1 MQAKNPNRSWWIV
14 GGGLLAL
21 LVILF
26 VWLSFMSDHDMEIQ
40 PGSSSEKTSPL
51 SESLEEQAAPD
62 SETDL
67 GQASSDFLERVREA
81 TGPEA
86 RERENQRQILRHV
99 MPRRRPS
106 GAVMQHGRINH
117 SGTLLERYL
126 EQGTPPTEEELEKLY
141 QMYLAEEDGLSFM
154 LTYIN
159 TQTDWDLWKNANLA
173 EREALQKRKEGKDLF
188 FEVADSVGWQ
198 TQDEFAH
205 RLFTSDEEE
214 SHRQIM
220 EQMDRDREIMESKEM
235 SAKEREVALVA
246 NFLGSYEA
254 ANLSTIVRRDLV
266 YHPNAENLQ
275 LLAEYLREQ
284 RTEAQNTLIQG
295 YEDNPRWWRDREEW
309 AQWWKDR
316 LAWIEESADKLQLS
330 LDPTNTS
337 WTEDAV
343 AYHQSLIDERQEIR
357 KRLLGK
363 PTPFTSPENILRNEK
378 FFDEY
383 MMGDKKIPKK
393 LFRQVIGQFFPTTE
407 SAGDQTGVCGAL
419 N

>member
-1 MQAKNPNRSWWIV
+1 MQAKKPNRSWWIV
-14 GGGLLAL
+14 GVGLLAL
-21 LVILF
+21 AAILLVWF
-26 VWLSFMSDHDMEIQ
+26 FFMSDHNMEIH
-40 PGSSSEKTSPL
+40 PESSSEKTSPL
-51 SESLEEQAAPD
+51 SESLEEQSAPA
-62 SETDL
+62 SEPNL
-67 GQASSDFLERVREA
+67 GQASADFLERVREA
-81 TGPEA
+81 TGQEA

-99 MPRRRPS
+99 MPRRHPS
-106 GAVMQHGRINH
+106 GAMIQHGPISH
-117 SGTLLERYL
+117 SGTLLEHYL
-126 EQGTPPTEEELEKLY
+126 KQGTPPTEEELESLY

-159 TQTDWDLWKNANLA
+159 TQSDWGLWKKANPA
-173 EREALQKRKEGKDLF
+173 EREALQKRKDIKDLF

-220 EQMDRDREIMESKEM
+220 EQMDKVREIMENKEM

-246 NFLGSYEA
+246 NFIGSYEA
-254 ANLSTIVRRDLV
+254 AELSAIVRRDLV
-266 YHPNAENLQ
+266 YRPNPENLQ
-275 LLAEYLREQ
+275 LLADYLREQ
-284 RTEAQNTLIQG
+284 RTEAQNTLSQG
-295 YEDNPRWWRDREEW
+295 YENNLEWWRDREEW

-343 AYHQSLIDERQEIR
+343 AYHQSLIDKRQEIR

-363 PTPFTSPENILRNEK
+363 PTPFTSPENVLRNEK

-393 LFRQVIGQFFPTTE
+393 LFSQVIEQFFPKIK
-407 SAGDQTGVCGAL
+407 SAGDE
-419 N
+419 

>member
-1 MQAKNPNRSWWIV
+1 MQAKKSNRSWWIV

-21 LVILF
+21 VVILLVGLF
-26 VWLSFMSDHDMEIQ
+26 FMSDHNMEIQ
-40 PGSSSEKTSPL
+40 PESSSEKTSPSSDS
-51 SESLEEQAAPD
+51 SEGRVAPA
-62 SETDL
+62 SETNL
-67 GQASSDFLERVREA
+67 GQASADFLERVRES

-106 GAVMQHGRINH
+106 GAMMQHGQINH
-117 SGTLLERYL
+117 SGTLLEYYL
-126 EQGTPPTEEELEKLY
+126 EQGSPPTEEELEKLY

-159 TQTDWDLWKNANLA
+159 TQSDWDLWKKANPA
-173 EREALQKRKEGKDLF
+173 EREALQKRKEIKDLF

-220 EQMDRDREIMESKEM
+220 EQMDRDREIMENKEM

-246 NFLGSYEA
+246 NFMGSYEA

-275 LLAEYLREQ
+275 LLADYLREQ
-284 RTEAQNTLIQG
+284 RTKAQNTLIQG
-295 YEDNPRWWRDREEW
+295 YENNPRWWRDREEW
-309 AQWWKDR
+309 TQWWKDR
-316 LAWIEESADKLQLS
+316 LAWIDESADKLQLS
-330 LDPTNTS
+330 LDPIDTS
-337 WTEDAV
+337 WTEDTV
-343 AYHQSLIDERQEIR
+343 AYHQSLIDDGQEIR

-363 PTPFTSPENILRNEK
+363 PTPFTSPENILRSEK

-383 MMGDKKIPKK
+383 MMGDKKIPKE
-393 LFRQVIGQFFPTTE
+393 LFRQVIEPFFPKTK
-407 SAGDQTGVCGAL
+407 SAGDG
-419 N
+419 

>member
-1 MQAKNPNRSWWIV
+1 MVTYEKKPNRWRIV

-21 LVILF
+21 VMILLVGLF
-26 VWLSFMSDHDMEIQ
+26 FMSDHNMEIH
-40 PGSSSEKTSPL
+40 PESSSEKTSPL
-51 SESLEEQAAPD
+51 SESLEEQSADA
-62 SETDL
+62 SETNL
-67 GQASSDFLERVREA
+67 RQASAEFLDRVREA

-86 RERENQRQILRHV
+86 RERENQRQVLRHV

-106 GAVMQHGRINH
+106 GAMMQHGQINH
-117 SGTLLERYL
+117 SGMLLERYL
-126 EQGTPPTEEELEKLY
+126 EQGSPLSEEELKKLY
-141 QMYLAEEDGLSFM
+141 QIYLAEEDGLRFM

-159 TQTDWDLWKNANLA
+159 KQSDWDLWKNANLA
-173 EREALQKRKEGKDLF
+173 EREALQKRKEIKDLF

-220 EQMDRDREIMESKEM
+220 EQMDKDREIMENKEM

-284 RTEAQNTLIQG
+284 KTEAQNTLIQG
-295 YEDNPRWWRDREEW
+295 YEDNPQWWRDREEW
-309 AQWWKDR
+309 MQWWKDR
-316 LAWIEESADKLQLS
+316 LAWIEESANKLQLS
-330 LDPTNTS
+330 LDPIDTS

-343 AYHQSLIDERQEIR
+343 AYHQSLIDDRQEIR

-363 PTPFTSPENILRNEK
+363 LNLSSTSPENVLRNEK

-383 MMGDKKIPKK
+383 MIGGKKISKK
-393 LFRQVIGQFFPTTE
+393 LFRQVIEQFFPKTK
-407 SAGDQTGVCGAL
+407 SAGDG
-419 N
+419 

>member
-1 MQAKNPNRSWWIV
+1 MVTYEKKLNRSWWIV
-14 GGGLLAL
+14 GGGLLVLVAIL
-21 LVILF
+21 LVGLF
-26 VWLSFMSDHDMEIQ
+26 FMSDHNMEIQ
-40 PGSSSEKTSPL
+40 TESSTEKTSPL
-51 SESLEEQAAPD
+51 SESLEEQSAPA
-62 SETDL
+62 SETNL

-86 RERENQRQILRHV
+86 RERENQRQVLRHV

-106 GAVMQHGRINH
+106 GAMMQHGQINH
-117 SGTLLERYL
+117 SGTLLEHYL
-126 EQGTPPTEEELEKLY
+126 KQGKPPTEEELEKLY

-159 TQTDWDLWKNANLA
+159 TQSDWDLWKKANPA
-173 EREALQKRKEGKDLF
+173 EREALQKRKEIKDLF
-188 FEVADSVGWQ
+188 FEVADSMGWQ

-220 EQMDRDREIMESKEM
+220 EQMDRDKEIMEDKEM

-254 ANLSTIVRRDLV
+254 AELSSIVRRDLV
-266 YHPNAENLQ
+266 YYPNAENLR
-275 LLAEYLREQ
+275 LLADYLREQ
-284 RTEAQNTLIQG
+284 RTEAQNTLVQG
-295 YEDNPRWWRDREEW
+295 YENSIEWWREREEW
-309 AQWWKDR
+309 TQWWKDR
-316 LAWIEESADKLQLS
+316 FEWIEESADKLQLS
-330 LDPTNTS
+330 LDPTDTS

-357 KRLLGK
+357 KRLLGNLSSSA
-363 PTPFTSPENILRNEK
+363 SPENILRNEK

-383 MMGDKKIPKK
+383 MMGDKKIPKE
-393 LFRQVIGQFFPTTE
+393 LFRQVINQFFPTTE
-407 SAGDQTGVCGAL
+407 AAGDGE
-419 N
+419 

>member
-21 LVILF
+21 VVILLVGLF
-26 VWLSFMSDHDMEIQ
+26 FMSDHNMEIQ
-40 PGSSSEKTSPL
+40 PESSSEKTSPL
-51 SESLEEQAAPD
+51 SESLEEQSADA
-62 SETDL
+62 SETNL
-67 GQASSDFLERVREA
+67 RQASAEFLDRVREA

-86 RERENQRQILRHV
+86 RERENQRQVLRHV

-106 GAVMQHGRINH
+106 GAMMQHGQINH
-117 SGTLLERYL
+117 SGMLLERYL
-126 EQGTPPTEEELEKLY
+126 EQGTPLSEEELKKLY
-141 QMYLAEEDGLSFM
+141 QIYLAEEDGLRFM

-159 TQTDWDLWKNANLA
+159 KQSDWNLWKNANLA
-173 EREALQKRKEGKDLF
+173 EREALQKRKEIKDLF
-188 FEVADSVGWQ
+188 FEVADSMGWQ

-220 EQMDRDREIMESKEM
+220 EQMDKDREIMENKEM

-284 RTEAQNTLIQG
+284 KTEAQNTLIQG
-295 YEDNPRWWRDREEW
+295 YEDNPQWWRDREEW
-309 AQWWKDR
+309 MQWWKDR

-330 LDPTNTS
+330 LDPTDTS

-363 PTPFTSPENILRNEK
+363 LNPSSTSPENVLRNEK

-383 MMGDKKIPKK
+383 MMGDKKISKK
-393 LFRQVIGQFFPTTE
+393 LFRQVIDPFFPKTK
-407 SAGDQTGVCGAL
+407 SAGDG
-419 N
+419 

>member
-1 MQAKNPNRSWWIV
+1 
-14 GGGLLAL
+14 
-21 LVILF
+21 
-26 VWLSFMSDHDMEIQ
+26 
-40 PGSSSEKTSPL
+40 
-51 SESLEEQAAPD
+51 
-62 SETDL
+62 
-67 GQASSDFLERVREA
+67 
-81 TGPEA
+81 
-86 RERENQRQILRHV
+86 

-106 GAVMQHGRINH
+106 GAMMQHGPISH
-117 SGTLLERYL
+117 S
-126 EQGTPPTEEELEKLY
+126 GTPPTEEEIESLY
-141 QMYLAEEDGLSFM
+141 QMYLAEEDGLRFM

-159 TQTDWDLWKNANLA
+159 TQSDWDLWKKANLA
-173 EREALQKRKEGKDLF
+173 EREALQKRKEIKDLLY
-188 FEVADSVGWQ
+188 EVADSVGWQ

-214 SHRQIM
+214 SHRQII
-220 EQMDRDREIMESKEM
+220 EQMDKDREIMENKEM

-284 RTEAQNTLIQG
+284 KTEVQNTLSQG
-295 YEDNPRWWRDREEW
+295 YEDNHQWWRDREEW
-309 AQWWKDR
+309 MQWWKDR

-330 LDPTNTS
+330 LDPTDTS

-363 PTPFTSPENILRNEK
+363 LNLSSTSPENVLRNEK

-383 MMGDKKIPKK
+383 MMGDKKISKK
-393 LFRQVIGQFFPTTE
+393 LFRQVIDPFFPKTK
-407 SAGDQTGVCGAL
+407 SAGDG
-419 N
+419 

>member
-1 MQAKNPNRSWWIV
+1 MTMQAKKPNRSWWIV

-21 LVILF
+21 AAILLVGLF
-26 VWLSFMSDHDMEIQ
+26 FMSDHNMEIQ
-40 PGSSSEKTSPL
+40 PESSSEKTLPS
-51 SESLEEQAAPD
+51 SNSIEEQSAAA
-62 SETDL
+62 SETNL
-67 GQASSDFLERVREA
+67 GQASADFLERVREA

-86 RERENQRQILRHV
+86 RERENQREILRHV

-106 GAVMQHGRINH
+106 GAMMQHGQISH

-126 EQGTPPTEEELEKLY
+126 KRGAPPTEEELESLY

-159 TQTDWDLWKNANLA
+159 TQSDWDLWKKANPA
-173 EREALQKRKEGKDLF
+173 EREALQKRKEIKDLF
-188 FEVADSVGWQ
+188 FELADTVGWQ

-205 RLFTSDEEE
+205 RLFTSEEEE

-220 EQMDRDREIMESKEM
+220 EQVDKDREIMENKEM

-254 ANLSTIVRRDLV
+254 AELSSIVRRDLV
-266 YHPNAENLQ
+266 YHPDAENLR
-275 LLAEYLREQ
+275 LLADYLREQ
-284 RTEAQNTLIQG
+284 QTEAQNTLSQG
-295 YEDNPRWWRDREEW
+295 YENSLEWWRDREEW
-309 AQWWKDR
+309 TQWWKDR

-330 LDPTNTS
+330 LDPTDIS

-343 AYHQSLIDERQEIR
+343 EYHQLLIDERQEIR
-357 KRLLGK
+357 KRLLGNLSSSA
-363 PTPFTSPENILRNEK
+363 SPENILRNEK

-383 MMGDKKIPKK
+383 MMGDKKIPKE
-393 LFRQVIGQFFPTTE
+393 LFGQVINQFFPTTE
-407 SAGDQTGVCGAL
+407 AAGDEE
-419 N
+419 